1 MIAVLLF
8 GPVAERAGVSALQF
22 EHRPDLTLQEL
33 RDELAASHP
42 QAFEI
47 VCFTAVNGEQV
58 RDPQTPLQDG
68 DEVAFMAK
76 FSGG

>member
-1 MIAVLLF
+1 MISILLF
-8 GPVAERAGVSALQF
+8 GPVAERAGAAALQF
-22 EHRPDLTLQEL
+22 GHRPGLTLQQL
-33 RDELAASHP
+33 RDELAASHS
-42 QAFEI
+42 QAFEL

-58 RDPQTPLQDG
+58 RNPQTPLADG

>member
-1 MIAVLLF
+1 MISVLLF
-8 GPVAERAGVSALQF
+8 GPVAERAGTATLQF
-22 EHRPDLTLQEL
+22 GHRSGLTLQQL
-33 RDELAASHP
+33 RDELAAHHP

-47 VCFTAVNGEQV
+47 VCFTAVNGEQI
-58 RDPQTPLQDG
+58 RDQQSPLADG

>member
-1 MIAVLLF
+1 MILILLF
-8 GPVAERAGVSALQF
+8 GPVAERAGTS
-22 EHRPDLTLQEL
+22 TLQVGYRPGLHLQDL
-33 RDELAASHP
+33 RDELGAKFP

-58 RDPQTPLQDG
+58 RDPQLPLKDG

>member
-1 MIAVLLF
+1 MINVLLF
-8 GPVAERAGVSALQF
+8 GPVAERAGVAALQF
-22 EHRPDLTLQEL
+22 QHRPGLTLQEL

-47 VCFTAVNGEQV
+47 VCFTAVNGEQA
-58 RDPQTPLQDG
+58 RDPQLPLKDG

>member
-1 MIAVLLF
+1 MISILLF
-8 GPVAERAGVSALQF
+8 GPVAERAGTPTLQF
-22 EHRPDLTLQEL
+22 GHRPGLTLQEL

-47 VCFTAVNGEQV
+47 VCFIAVNGEQV
-58 RDPQTPLQDG
+58 RDQQTPLADG

>member
-1 MIAVLLF
+1 MISVLLF
-8 GPVAERAGVSALQF
+8 GPVAERAGTATLQF
-22 EHRPDLTLQEL
+22 KHRPNLTLQQL
-33 RDELAASHP
+33 RDELAASYP
-42 QAFEI
+42 QAFEV

-58 RDPQTPLQDG
+58 RDPQLPLKDG

>member
-1 MIAVLLF
+1 MISVLLF
-8 GPVAERAGVSALQF
+8 GPVAERAGAATLQF
-22 EHRPDLTLQEL
+22 GYRFGLTLQQL

-58 RDPQTPLQDG
+58 RDQQTSLLDG

>member
-1 MIAVLLF
+1 MISVLMF
-8 GPVAERAGVSALQF
+8 GPVAERAGISGLQF
-22 EHRPDLTLQEL
+22 EHRPGLTLQQL

-58 RDPQTPLQDG
+58 RDQQTSLLDG